1 MGKDPS
7 DIRAEIEQTRARVG
21 DEADALSYKTDV
33 PARVGDYVDDKKQAV
48 KDKVTGVKNAVTG
61 TASKAVPSGEKMGR
75 VKDTAEHN
83 PLGLVVG
90 AAALGFVA
98 GLLIPSTRVENERMG
113 EMSDRVV
120 DAAKE
125 TASDAVERGKQVA
138 EEAAETA
145 KESGKEQGQELAS
158 NLQERASESGTAS
171 EAASQTY

>member
-7 DIRAEIEQTRARVG
+7 DIRSEIEATRARVG

-48 KDKVTGVKNAVTG
+48 MDKVTGAKDAVTG
-61 TASKAVPSGEKMGR
+61 TASRAVPSGEKVGR
-75 VKDTAEHN
+75 VKDTAERN
-83 PLGLVVG
+83 PLGLAVG

-98 GLLIPSTRVENERMG
+98 GLLIPSTRVENERIG

-138 EEAAETA
+138 QDAAETA
-145 KESGKEQGQELAS
+145 KQSGKEQGQELAS
-158 NLQERASESGTAS
+158 NLQERAED
-171 EAASQTY
+171 

>member
-7 DIRAEIEQTRARVG
+7 DIRAEIEETRARVG

-48 KDKVTGVKNAVTG
+48 KDKMAAVKDTVTG
-61 TASKAVPSGEKMGR
+61 TASDAVPSREKMGR
-75 VKDTAEHN
+75 VRDTAERN
-83 PLGLVVG
+83 PFGLAVG

-138 EEAAETA
+138 QEAAETA
-145 KESGKEQGQELAS
+145 KDSGKEQGQVLAS

-171 EAASQTY
+171 EPASQTY